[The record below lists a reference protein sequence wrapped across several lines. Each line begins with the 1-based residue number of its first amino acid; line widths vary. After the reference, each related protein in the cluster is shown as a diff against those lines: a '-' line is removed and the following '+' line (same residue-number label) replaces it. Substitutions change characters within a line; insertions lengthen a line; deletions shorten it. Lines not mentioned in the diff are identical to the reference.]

1 MSGPGRIIAAVTL
14 LVLSTAVSARADS
27 PPVPRQPTKE
37 RLELLWLELES
48 DDSVQVQ
55 LALLALAEFPNETVA
70 LLKDRLQIGQ
80 VNRQQITQW
89 IDNLDSGQF
98 AVRQKATRDLERFLE
113 QATPHLQKALAD
125 KPSLEVSR
133 RIERLLER
141 RERWAQRRQAQTAR
155 ALALLEQLASPEA
168 RRLVETIAA
177 GDEEAWITASAHS
190 SLRRLK
196 EKPAVPMQRLWE
208 ELSGHDPGASA
219 RACLILAGKPP
230 KEGVAG
236 REELKTLIALPL
248 RVPAVRPS
256 PLAEINVGLP
266 DGPLPPY
273 YRALLALYVDDNQDT
288 PVREAVRAG
297 INALK
302 QCDKELRIQTRFEL
316 PAAAKKA
323 EWQARLT
330 EHQKEVAW
338 HIALLERASDDLKDL
353 EEKRQRESKRWQ
365 ACGSYVRAS
374 LLARQAF
381 LMNYS
386 GMLAKLRRD
395 EVPTIDPKDFQGWQ
409 LTINHQINDRDAF
422 VVWQEGRKWLQRLA
436 KEHRAT
442 PWELI
447 AGQRENVALGLDWAP
462 LAKSDAPP

>member
-1 MSGPGRIIAAVTL
+1 MTTAVALLLLGAAVAT
-14 LVLSTAVSARADS
+14 RADTPS
-27 PPVPRQPTKE
+27 PQPTRE
-37 RLELLWLELES
+37 RLELLWLDLES

-55 LALLALAEFPNETVA
+55 LALLALTEFPKETVA

-89 IDNLDSGQF
+89 IDNLDSGKF
-98 AVRQKATRDLERFLE
+98 AVRQRATRELERFLE
-113 QATPHLQKALAD
+113 QAAPHLQKALAD
-125 KPSLEVSR
+125 KPSLEVAR

-155 ALALLEQLASPEA
+155 ALALLEQLGTLDA
-168 RRLVETIAA
+168 RRLLETIAA
-177 GDEEAWITASAHS
+177 GDDAAWATGAAQTA
-190 SLRRLK
+190 LRRLK
-196 EKPAVPMQRLWE
+196 EPPQVPMKRLWE
-208 ELSGHDPGASA
+208 ELSDLDPGTSA

-230 KEGVAG
+230 KEGVAA
-236 REELKTLIALPL
+236 RDELKSLVSLEL
-248 RVPAVRPS
+248 EVPAVRPA

-266 DGPLPPY
+266 EGPLPPY

-297 INALK
+297 VAALK
-302 QCDKELRIQTRFEL
+302 NCDKELKIQTRFEM
-316 PAAAKKA
+316 PAAAKKT
-323 EWQARLT
+323 EWQAWVT
-330 EHQKEVAW
+330 EQQKDVAW
-338 HIALLERASDDLKDL
+338 QIALIERASADLNDL
-353 EEKRQRESKRWQ
+353 EEKRRRESKRWQ
-365 ACGSYVRAS
+365 ASCCYVQAS

-395 EVPTIDPKDFQGWQ
+395 EVPTLDPKDFRGWQ
-409 LTINHQINDRDAF
+409 LTIKQEMNDRDAF
-422 VVWQEGRKWLQRLA
+422 VVWQVGRKWLQRLA
-436 KEHRAT
+436 REHRAT

-462 LAKSDAPP
+462 LAKTDAPP